1 MKTLA
6 KLVAANLLAF
16 APFAASAQ
24 AASIC
29 PALPSDAGL
38 HWEQLD
44 GPGFLFCRALAEDGS
59 EAFAVTISHKS
70 PFKPS
75 RSHRAETGSVAGQ
88 SVHWYRSEIAGTGT
102 EIARETLVE
111 LGDDDVAHISLRAAN
126 DGAKDRAMQQV
137 QALQFD
143 DVRLSSN

>member
-1 MKTLA
+1 MHRLMPMALA
-6 KLVAANLLAF
+6 IFALLPFGANAQTAAN
-16 APFAASAQ
+16 
-24 AASIC
+24 C
-29 PALPSDAGL
+29 PTLPADSGL
-38 HWEQLD
+38 KWDVLD
-44 GPGFLFCRALAEDGS
+44 GPGFLFCKALRADGS

-88 SVHWYRSEIAGTGT
+88 SVHWYRSEIAGT

-111 LGDDDVAHISLRAAN
+111 LGDEDVAHISLRAAN